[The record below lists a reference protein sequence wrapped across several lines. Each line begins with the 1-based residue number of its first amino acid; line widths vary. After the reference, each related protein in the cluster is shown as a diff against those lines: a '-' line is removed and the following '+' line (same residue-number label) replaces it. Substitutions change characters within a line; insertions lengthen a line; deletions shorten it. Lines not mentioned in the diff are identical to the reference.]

1 MIGPLSSQ
9 LNAIKWGEFKLGDLF
24 EKLDLKFKKKIFNKQ
39 KDISKVQTSEFD
51 LPLVNAKNGD
61 NGIMYYG
68 RSSDFESAEMT
79 IDIVNDGAVSTA
91 NVYPQPL
98 KTGVLYNAYLI
109 KPKFTPTRET
119 LLFFTPCIY
128 KAIKLKFSY
137 ENKASWNKVKNE
149 LISLPLKPT
158 ANTQT
163 LKDIDFDFME
173 KFIAELEQC
182 RLAEL
187 EQCRLAELEAYLKA
201 TGLEN
206 TTLSSEEE
214 NALNVFNNSGGG
226 NTPCGLTWQSFRLGD
241 LFEKLDL
248 KFKKKIFNKQKD
260 ISKVQTSEFDLPLV
274 NAKNGDNGIMYY
286 GRSSDFESAE
296 MTIDIVNDGAVSTA
310 NVYPQPL
317 KTGVLYN
324 AYLIK
329 PKFTPTRETLLF
341 FTPCIYKAIKL
352 KFSYEN
358 KASWNKVKNELISLP
373 LKPTANTQTLEDVDF
388 HFMRT
393 LINALMKQI
402 IQGVAQYCGAKIQA
416 TKEII
421 SQEMPTQKDSLF

>member
-1 MIGPLSSQ
+1 MIGPLNSQ
-9 LNAIKWGEFKLGDLF
+9 LNAIKWGEFRLGDLF
-24 EKLDLKFKKKIFNKQ
+24 EVLSSKKIYHANTIKIHDTQ
-39 KDISKVQTSEFD
+39 IENSYPYVVRATT
-51 LPLVNAKNGD
+51 N
-61 NGIMYYG
+61 NGIKG
-68 RSSDFESAEMT
+68 FI
-79 IDIVNDGAVSTA
+79 IDDPTFTNEKNTLSFAQDTFTVF
-91 NVYPQPL
+91 YQKQPYF
-98 KTGVLYNAYLI
+98 TGNKVKIL
-109 KPKFTPTRET
+109 KPKFAFKSPKILHFISAILQFILKPLTWGLGSTTESIAEFK
-119 LLFFTPCIY
+119 FF
-128 KAIKLKFSY
+128 
-137 ENKASWNKVKNE
+137 
-149 LISLPLKPT
+149 LPLKPT
-158 ANTQT
+158 AKIQT

-187 EQCRLAELEAYLKA
+187 QAYLKA

-206 TTLSSEEE
+206 TTLSSDEQ
-214 NALNVFNNSGGG
+214 NALNVFNNSG

-373 LKPTANTQTLEDVDF
+373 LKPTANTQSLDGIDF

-393 LINALMKQI
+393 LINALMKQT
-402 IQGVAQYCGAKIQA
+402 IQGVVQYCDAKIQA
-416 TKEII
+416 TKEVI
-421 SQEMPTQKDSLF
+421 SQETPIQKDSLF